1 MQWLNKQLIMDE
13 IRNILFIAR
22 DGYTLEKVFYLINT
36 FESQIY
42 YFYFPRRIVDN
53 LTNSLEDTKKIK
65 EYMSYLDQDQFNLE
79 DKKIAMVDSLTTYFT
94 L

>member
-1 MQWLNKQLIMDE
+1 MDE